1 MIATRTIWKAYL
13 EDCRSPEALVR
24 VRVDRPFTLR
34 SWNEARGVVL
44 ATAERRWA
52 ERRAME
58 ILEAMMWM
66 RRGKEKQDG
75 VPGN

>member
-1 MIATRTIWKAYL
+1 MRRETLLSALALIATRARRKAYL
-13 EDCRSPEALVR
+13 EDCSSPEALVR
-24 VRVDRPFTLR
+24 VRVDRPFALR

-58 ILEAMMWM
+58 ILEAMM
-66 RRGKEKQDG
+66 
-75 VPGN
+75 